1 MHHSMRHPVRHPL
14 LLVLLAALTCW
25 QPASAAVVT
34 SNDANCNAGPSRIF
48 SVTAGVALRCLL
60 AGAGNINGN
69 NQGDAGF
76 IAQGWAFL
84 DASDTSAGA
93 HNGWLGS
100 TLSLTSG
107 LSGNFSI
114 DAAAWST
121 YDRVAIGFKSG
132 NGRSD
137 PDWAIFELAD
147 NTPGGLWAITGAQQA
162 LSHVILYG
170 HGAAPLTQLAVLP
183 PPPSTAL
190 IAEPP
195 VWLLAGLALAGL
207 ALHVRR
213 KPGRRQPG

>member
-1 MHHSMRHPVRHPL
+1 MHPRVITA
-14 LLVLLAALTCW
+14 LLAGL
-25 QPASAAVVT
+25 ASLPLAAAVVT
-34 SNDANCNAGPSRIF
+34 SNDASCHAGTSRIF
-48 SVTAGVALRCLL
+48 SVTADGALGCLL

-76 IAQGWAFL
+76 IAQGWAFV
-84 DASDTSAGA
+84 DASDNSAGA

-114 DAAAWST
+114 DAAAWGT

-137 PDWAIFELAD
+137 PDWAIFELD
-147 NTPGGLWAITGAQQA
+147 DTLSGVWAITGAQQA

-170 HGAAPLTQLAVLP
+170 LAAEPLTQLAVLL

-195 VWLLAGLALAGL
+195 VWLLAGLALGGL
-207 ALHVRR
+207 ALHIRR
-213 KPGRRQPG
+213 KPGRRQPD

>member
-1 MHHSMRHPVRHPL
+1 MHPRVITALFAGLASLPL
-14 LLVLLAALTCW
+14 A
-25 QPASAAVVT
+25 AAVVT
-34 SNDANCNAGPSRIF
+34 SNDATCHAGTSRIF
-48 SVTAGVALRCLL
+48 SVTADGALGCLL

-76 IAQGWAFL
+76 IAQGWAFV
-84 DASDTSAGA
+84 DASDNSAGA

-147 NTPGGLWAITGAQQA
+147 DTVSGLWAIIGAQQA
-162 LSHVILYG
+162 LSHAILYG
-170 HGAAPLTQLAVLP
+170 LGTAPLPQLAVLL

-195 VWLLAGLALAGL
+195 MWLLAALALAGL
-207 ALHVRR
+207 APHIRR
-213 KPGRRQPG
+213 KPGRRPPG

>member
-1 MHHSMRHPVRHPL
+1 MHYRALPAL
-14 LLVLLAALTCW
+14 IAALASL
-25 QPASAAVVT
+25 PAMGSVVT
-34 SNDANCNAGPSRIF
+34 SNDAPCGAGTSRIF
-48 SVTAGVALRCLL
+48 SVTADGALGCLR

-76 IAQGWAFL
+76 IADGWTFV
-84 DASDTSAGA
+84 DASDNSAGA

-114 DAAAWST
+114 NAAAWST
-121 YDRVAIGFKSG
+121 YDRIAIGFKSG

-137 PDWAIFELAD
+137 PDWAIFELGD
-147 NTPGGLWAITGAQQA
+147 DTLSGLWVITGAQQA

-170 HGAAPLTQLAVLP
+170 HGAATPLHQLAVLA

>member
-1 MHHSMRHPVRHPL
+1 MHPRVITA
-14 LLVLLAALTCW
+14 LLAGL
-25 QPASAAVVT
+25 ASLPLAAAVVT
-34 SNDANCNAGPSRIF
+34 SNDATCHAGTSRIF
-48 SVTAGVALRCLL
+48 SVTADAALGCLL

-76 IAQGWAFL
+76 IAQGWAFV
-84 DASDTSAGA
+84 DASDNSAGA
-93 HNGWLGS
+93 HNGWLAS
-100 TLSLTSG
+100 AFSLTSG

-137 PDWAIFELAD
+137 PDWAIFELAN

-162 LSHVILYG
+162 LSHAILYG
-170 HGAAPLTQLAVLP
+170 LGTAPPPQPAVLP
-183 PPPSTAL
+183 PPPSPAL

-195 VWLLAGLALAGL
+195 MWLLAALALAGL
-207 ALHVRR
+207 APHIRR
-213 KPGRRQPG
+213 KPRRRSPG